1 MNHFCAISYRLVY
14 RSFHFNDDDEENLSE
29 WVTSFIRDR
38 YHLVCEERNAYQ
50 QMQSLM
56 TGAIDNAS
64 SLHKMSEKER
74 EQLEQQ
80 LTESS
85 KAYLEAR
92 NVLQSTLVELGVSL
106 PVAFNLTSTHRPVP
120 SRSLTRR
127 WHR

>member
-1 MNHFCAISYRLVY
+1 
-14 RSFHFNDDDEENLSE
+14 
-29 WVTSFIRDR
+29 
-38 YHLVCEERNAYQ
+38 
-50 QMQSLM
+50 MQSLM

-80 LTESS
+80 LAESS

-92 NVLQSTLVELGVSL
+92 NVLQSTLVELGVRLTVDLNL
-106 PVAFNLTSTHRPVP
+106 PSSTHQPLL
-120 SRSLTRR
+120 SRLLTRR